1 MPILE
6 WLFWLCAGVVLYT
19 YVGYALIVGIWAK
32 ILSFIKKDTFDPA
45 YEPEVTLVVPAYNE
59 ADILAQK
66 VENCLELDYPAEKLQ
81 LIVITDGS
89 NDHSAS
95 VLAKYPRVLHVH
107 EPARRGK
114 AAAENR
120 VMNFVKHSLVIFT
133 DCNTRLNK
141 ETVREMVK
149 HYQNPKVGAV
159 SGEKKVQQDQS
170 AAGSGEGLY
179 WKYESFLKRCDSRIH
194 SLMGAAGE
202 LVSFRTELFAHLEED
217 SILDDFVQS
226 LRIVEKGYTVVYEP
240 NAYAS
245 ELPSASLKE
254 EMKRKIRICAGGW
267 QSMAR
272 LTSLLN
278 PLRYPVVS
286 FLYVSHRVLRW
297 SLTPLLLALLL
308 PINALAVVH
317 IGGMYTLFM
326 FLQILFYGMAY
337 VGWHA
342 ESKGKKIKPFLV
354 PLYFTMMNIAVFF
367 GFIRFVRQSQP
378 AAWEKAKRSA
388 YA

>member
-1 MPILE
+1 MQLLE
-6 WLFWLCAGVVLYT
+6 VLFWICIGVVFYT
-19 YVGYALIVGIWAK
+19 FIGYALVVGIWAK
-32 ILSFIKKDTFDPA
+32 CVSFFRKENFDPA

-66 VENCLELDYPAEKLQ
+66 VENCLELDYPAEKMQ

-89 NDHSAS
+89 DDHSAQ
-95 VLAKYPRVLHVH
+95 VLQNYPRVLHVH
-107 EPARRGK
+107 EATRRGK

-120 VMNFVKHSLVIFT
+120 VMNFVRHPFVIFT
-133 DCNTRLNK
+133 DCNTRLNT

-159 SGEKKVQQDQS
+159 SGEKKVQQDNSS
-170 AAGSGEGLY
+170 AGNGEGLY

-202 LVSFRTELFAHLEED
+202 LVSFRTELFAPLEED

-240 NAYAS
+240 KAYAS
-245 ELPSASLKE
+245 ELPSSSLKE

-272 LTSLLN
+272 LTGLLN
-278 PLRYPVVS
+278 PIKHPVVS

-297 SLTPLLLALLL
+297 SVTPLFLAMLL
-308 PINALAVVH
+308 PLSATLA
-317 IGGMYTLFM
+317 IQQGGIYGLFT
-326 FLQILFYGMAY
+326 FLQILFYGMACG
-337 VGWHA
+337 GWLA
-342 ESKGKKIKPFLV
+342 ENRGKKIKPFLI

-367 GFIRFVRQSQP
+367 GFIRFFRQSQP